1 MTKYHTPYRLRL
13 PGAAIVVA
21 LSLLAAKS
29 PPVFAHGEE
38 IEVGDSA
45 KGPVSLTAAQSK
57 AIGLTLGSADLRP
70 LADLLVLNGAIQLLV
85 DRQAQVS
92 TRISGQVS
100 ALYVQLG
107 DRVHAGQRLARIQ
120 ARLVGDP
127 PPSVD
132 VSSPKGGIVDA
143 INISVGQ
150 SVEPASAL
158 FEISDRSQVNM
169 VARVYEEDLGKVR
182 LGQEVRIRTL
192 SYPDK
197 VFNGKITLI
206 GPALDAASRTAVVWV
221 RLSNPDGILKPNLF
235 AKATVVLK
243 HNAAALA
250 IANSAIIEANG
261 EKFVFV
267 KQGELFERVDITTGL
282 ADDEFS
288 EVTDGLVPG
297 DEVVTQGNRELYTLW
312 LTGGGKKKTA
322 AATGAEPS
330 SKTQKP

>member
-1 MTKYHTPYRLRL
+1 MTEDFYRLRR
-13 PGAAIVVA
+13 PGAALVVA
-21 LSLLAAKS
+21 LSLLAAI
-29 PPVFAHGEE
+29 PTPAFAHGDE
-38 IEVGDSA
+38 IEVGNSA
-45 KGPVSLTAAQSK
+45 KGPVSLTPAQAK
-57 AIGLTLGSADLRP
+57 AIGLTLGPADLRS
-70 LADLLVLNGAIQLLV
+70 LADLLVLNGEIQVLV

-92 TRISGQVS
+92 SRISGQVS

-107 DRVHAGQRLARIQ
+107 DHVQAGQRLARIQ

-143 INISVGQ
+143 VNISVGQ
-150 SVEPASAL
+150 SIEPASTL
-158 FEISDRSQVNM
+158 FQISDRSQVNM

-197 VFNGKITLI
+197 VFKGKVTLI

-221 RLSNPDGILKPNLF
+221 RLANPDGILKPNLF
-235 AKATVVLK
+235 AKAAVVLK
-243 HNAAALA
+243 QNAAALA

-267 KQGELFERVDITTGL
+267 KQGEQYDRVEITTGL

-297 DEVVTQGNRELYTLW
+297 DEVVTQGNREIYTLW

-322 AATGAEPS
+322 VAKGNEPAG
-330 SKTQKP
+330 QARKPKE